1 MYSGGFYPYDTLEE
15 YWAWWS
21 RQVYYNRYVDHL
33 DLYQKL
39 FQLVKDKDYFVLTT
53 NVDHCFQK
61 ANFDKQR
68 LFYTQ
73 GDYGLFQCSSPCHQ
87 ETYDNEEL
95 IKKMIEQQKDMKI
108 PTSLI
113 PYCPHCGKPMTMN
126 LRCDD
131 TFVEDEGWH
140 QAYFRYQDFIR
151 RHQDLKIVYLE
162 LGVGQ
167 NTPGIIK
174 YPFFRFVERNKNA
187 TYICINKDTYCPQS
201 MEKRAY
207 CISEDI
213 KNVIDGL
220 LKIKLE
226 K

>member
-1 MYSGGFYPYDTLEE
+1 
-15 YWAWWS
+15 
-21 RQVYYNRYVDHL
+21 
-33 DLYQKL
+33 
-39 FQLVKDKDYFVLTT
+39 
-53 NVDHCFQK
+53 
-61 ANFDKQR
+61 
-68 LFYTQ
+68 
-73 GDYGLFQCSSPCHQ
+73 
-87 ETYDNEEL
+87 
-95 IKKMIEQQKDMKI
+95 MKI

-174 YPFFRFVERNKNA
+174 YPFL
-187 TYICINKDTYCPQS
+187 D
-201 MEKRAY
+201 
-207 CISEDI
+207 
-213 KNVIDGL
+213 L
-220 LKIKLE
+220 LKEIKMQLIFVLI
-226 K
+226 KILIVLNPWKKSILYK